1 MRKQLAFFTLVSSLH
16 AATTATNAG
25 AGTSG
30 SLAIF
35 AGLLVG
41 GFIICASVV
50 NGRKA
55 KASLT
60 WTSVPGEV
68 VFSGMITDGSD
79 QNTFYPSVTYNYSVN
94 GQPLQSSRVG
104 FNGVKSKKMLAKYPK
119 GSRVEVFFDPNQPS
133 TAVLEKGGSTKT
145 GMFVGVAVIL
155 GSLVMGTVLK

>member
-1 MRKQLAFFTLVSSLH
+1 MKKQLAFFTLASSLR
-16 AATTATNAG
+16 AATTTTNAG
-25 AGTSG
+25 VGASG
-30 SLAIF
+30 SIAIF

-41 GFIICASVV
+41 GFMIYMSIV

-60 WTSVPGEV
+60 WTSVAGEV

-145 GMFVGVAVIL
+145 GMFVGAAVIL
-155 GSLVMGTVLK
+155 GSLVMGIVLK